1 MINNSDKPETAY
13 ISRYAVTSGIIQVL
27 HTPIEQEKQAMR
39 GRFIVLEGID
49 GSGKTTQVERLRQWL
64 PQSGLMPEGSQLV
77 VTREPGGTA
86 LGRELRRILLEER
99 GELTPKERA
108 ELLLMM
114 ADRAQ
119 HVAMVIEPALAAGHW
134 VLCDRF
140 SGSTEAYQGYG
151 RGLPLQEIRELQSIA
166 TGDLKPDLVL
176 CLLLPVGDAIRR
188 IEERKQDRIDQEGN
202 AFLIRV
208 SYGYSVLSAMPSW
221 YLVDANLR
229 VDDVFN
235 ACKNAVETWIK
246 SQEAQQ

>member
-1 MINNSDKPETAY
+1 
-13 ISRYAVTSGIIQVL
+13 
-27 HTPIEQEKQAMR
+27 MR

-49 GSGKTTQVERLRQWL
+49 GSGKTTQVERLGQWL
-64 PQSGLMPEGSQLV
+64 PQSGLMPDGSQLV

-108 ELLLMM
+108 EVLLMM

-119 HVAMVIEPALAAGHW
+119 HVATVIEPALAAGHW

-151 RGLPLQEIRELQSIA
+151 RGLPLQEIRELQAIA
-166 TGDLKPDLVL
+166 TGDLKPDLVV
-176 CLLLPVGDAIRR
+176 CLMLPVVDAVRR
-188 IEERKQDRIDQEGN
+188 LEKRKQDRIDQENN

-208 SYGYSVLSAMPSW
+208 ARGYCILSTRPGW
-221 YLVDANLR
+221 CLVDAKLR

-235 ACKNAVETWIK
+235 ACKNAVEIWIK

>member
-1 MINNSDKPETAY
+1 
-13 ISRYAVTSGIIQVL
+13 
-27 HTPIEQEKQAMR
+27 MR

-64 PQSGLMPEGSQLV
+64 PQSGLMPDGSQLV

-99 GELTPKERA
+99 EALTPRGRA

-119 HVAMVIEPALAAGHW
+119 HVATVIEPALAAGHW

-151 RGLPLQEIRELQSIA
+151 RGLPLQEIQELQVIA
-166 TGDLKPDLVL
+166 TGNLKPDLVL
-176 CLLLPVGDAIRR
+176 WLFLPVDMAIERLGQ
-188 IEERKQDRIDQEGN
+188 RKQNRIDKQGE
-202 AFLIRV
+202 AFFRRV
-208 SYGYSVLSAMPSW
+208 HRGYSSLSARCCWRTISASG
-221 YLVDANLR
+221 Y

-235 ACKNAVETWIK
+235 ACKNAVETWME